1 MMAFFLF
8 LDKLVFSTNDVNSLL
23 CVINKED

>member
-1 MMAFFLF
+1 MMALFLF